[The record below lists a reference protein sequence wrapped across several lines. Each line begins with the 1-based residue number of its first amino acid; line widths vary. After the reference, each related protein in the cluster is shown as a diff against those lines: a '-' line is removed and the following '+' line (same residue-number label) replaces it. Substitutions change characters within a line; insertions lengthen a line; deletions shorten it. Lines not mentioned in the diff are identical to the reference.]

1 MQLSL
6 TALALGLLG
15 AAPAAVA
22 GRLAAPA
29 AELPVQEPGVP
40 QPNPR
45 PLPPSSCLY
54 RNSVAWC
61 GAFDEQKRP
70 FDGDCRFDFDVFMF
84 QGAANAHAG
93 NGTMYYSVADK
104 KMRFDNALDGAQQ
117 LGITTIFDCSTS
129 DKYTCVNYV
138 IDWDEGG
145 ACTKQIAPVS
155 VFPFAL
161 PLGAGFTGSA
171 GGSETYVFAGI
182 QMGTEQ
188 HFQVNAHT
196 CLPTEVATFSKNAY
210 PDANVLLGYQTVSN
224 FVQAKNDPS
233 IYDPS
238 ALKVECEEAAADA
251 GPPKWGIRSA
261 YNF

>member
-29 AELPVQEPGVP
+29 PAAAGPT
-40 QPNPR
+40 
-45 PLPPSSCLY
+45 SCGRDRL
-54 RNSVAWC
+54 AWC
-61 GAFDEQKRP
+61 AE
-70 FDGDCRFDFDVFMF
+70 DCRFDFDVFMF
-84 QGAANAHAG
+84 QGAATAHAG

-129 DKYTCVNYV
+129 DKYTCMNYV
-138 IDWDEGG
+138 INWDEGG

-171 GGSETYVFAGI
+171 AGSETYVFAGI

-188 HFQVNAHT
+188 HFTVDAHS

>member
-29 AELPVQEPGVP
+29 PAAAGPT
-40 QPNPR
+40 
-45 PLPPSSCLY
+45 SCGRDRL
-54 RNSVAWC
+54 AWC
-61 GAFDEQKRP
+61 AE
-70 FDGDCRFDFDVFMF
+70 DCRFDFDVFMF
-84 QGAANAHAG
+84 QGAATAHAG

-129 DKYTCVNYV
+129 DKYTCMNYV

-182 QMGTEQ
+182 QMGE
-188 HFQVNAHT
+188 NMR
-196 CLPTEVATFSKNAY
+196 
-210 PDANVLLGYQTVSN
+210 G
-224 FVQAKNDPS
+224 
-233 IYDPS
+233 
-238 ALKVECEEAAADA
+238 AAPGGAED
-251 GPPKWGIRSA
+251 
-261 YNF
+261 